1 LNLECDKPLSNFGF
15 NMNLR
20 RYTKVLTPEPEAE
33 EEEEAAAD
41 DALDISM
48 AASDILD
55 VEMADLGDIEIS
67 AEDQEKIVKMQAS
80 ARGYMVGGPVDIA
93 RHVIVIVIAR
103 VLNARFVRLIRV
115 LVGRFRYIAWVKR
128 PYRVA
133 GKASALRARKRAS
146 G

>member
-1 LNLECDKPLSNFGF
+1 MINPLTNVAVKF
-15 NMNLR
+15 NLR

-93 RHVIVIVIAR
+93 RLDIVIVTAR
-103 VLNARFVRLIRV
+103 IPNARFVN
-115 LVGRFRYIAWVKR
+115 
-128 PYRVA
+128 
-133 GKASALRARKRAS
+133 
-146 G
+146 